1 MIKNEDLIGRVS
13 KILLCTS
20 FRNHVTKEHLIE
32 VVEYFQTTFY
42 ESRFLCKGHKHEN
55 DEWYD
60 AYSSSNEKCG
70 ASKPGKDGVEKQL
83 KIT

>member
-32 VVEYFQTTFY
+32 VVEYFQATFY
-42 ESRFLCKGHKHEN
+42 ESDFRAKDKNMKTMSGMMNTQVLMRN
-55 DEWYD
+55 VVL
-60 AYSSSNEKCG
+60 
-70 ASKPGKDGVEKQL
+70 ASRGRME
-83 KIT
+83 

>member
-20 FRNHVTKEHLIE
+20 FRNHVIKEHLIE

-42 ESRFLCKGHKHEN
+42 ESDFC
-55 DEWYD
+55 
-60 AYSSSNEKCG
+60 A
-70 ASKPGKDGVEKQL
+70 KDINMKTMSGMMHTQVRTRSVVLVSRGRME
-83 KIT
+83 